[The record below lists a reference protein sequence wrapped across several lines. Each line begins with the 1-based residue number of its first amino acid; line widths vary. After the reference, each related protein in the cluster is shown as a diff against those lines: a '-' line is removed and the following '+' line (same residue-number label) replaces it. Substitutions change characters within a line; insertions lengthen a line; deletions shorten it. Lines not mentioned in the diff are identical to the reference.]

1 MVDLQAGHFSIT
13 YMVTLFVL
21 KTSAIEELSVF
32 FVVCVDLQG
41 VVGSVTE
48 VLGIYLFE
56 IRPLWSL
63 LQLQEVALFCGF
75 KEIESSRH
83 FCFSLDTLNSKFS
96 VDGISVNGGGIS
108 VNGVS
113 VGEIKNF
120 IEKL

>member
-1 MVDLQAGHFSIT
+1 
-13 YMVTLFVL
+13 MVTLFVL
-21 KTSAIEELSVF
+21 KTSAIEELFVF
-32 FVVCVDLQG
+32 FVVCVELQG

-83 FCFSLDTLNSKFS
+83 FCFSLDTLNSKFC
-96 VDGISVNGGGIS
+96 
-108 VNGVS
+108 
-113 VGEIKNF
+113 
-120 IEKL
+120 